1 MQNENIYYKI
11 GYYFGYFLQGLMYVA
26 IAWGSF
32 NLIRN
37 HEFPY
42 LPLILLFSYFTFK
55 KSATILEYVK
65 SPVVVH
71 DEGKL
76 TEEDVVRL
84 INNVNYW
91 YSKGAGPN

>member
-1 MQNENIYYKI
+1 MQNNFYYKF
-11 GYYFGYFLQGLMYVA
+11 GYYSGYVLQIILYVSVV
-26 IAWGSF
+26 WGIFSS
-32 NLIRN
+32 LRN

-42 LPLILLFSYFTFK
+42 LPLILIFSYFTFK
-55 KSATILEYVK
+55 KAAVILEYVK
-65 SPVVVH
+65 SPVVVQ